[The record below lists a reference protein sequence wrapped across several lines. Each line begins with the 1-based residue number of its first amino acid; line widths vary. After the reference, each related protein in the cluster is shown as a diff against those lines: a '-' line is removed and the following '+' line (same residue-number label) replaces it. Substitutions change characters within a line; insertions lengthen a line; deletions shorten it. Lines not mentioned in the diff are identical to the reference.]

1 MANYGYL
8 NARVRGMRA
17 RLLPP
22 GFVEQALAGGG
33 FEAFANALAQT
44 AYAPDLETIRGPA
57 AAGRPSLPD
66 VDQAIAEHFRRI
78 TSELMKH
85 AENGAKAQLGLL
97 LRRYEVAN
105 LKAVARAFHAGRA
118 GAEHEDTAE
127 AVLAATLPVGE
138 LDSRTL
144 RLMATAKDLPSAAQ
158 ALAVTG
164 HPLADAFRDAVGAYV
179 RKGDLFA
186 LELALDQAHHASVL
200 EGARKEGT
208 PDAFRQYLAY
218 GVDATNLLT
227 AVKLRGRD
235 LEAEPC
241 FVPGGEWLSLQQFLQ
256 IAAAPPGAPL
266 PQLRGPFAG
275 AHEHADELEGWLRQ
289 ALEQAARTLTID
301 PLDIGLVTHFLRVK
315 EREVATLRLLARG
328 TFYGVPAETL
338 RREVG
343 HA

>member
-1 MANYGYL
+1 MATYGYL

-17 RLLPP
+17 RLVPP

-44 AYAPDLETIRGPA
+44 AYAPDLEATRGPA
-57 AAGRPSLPD
+57 ATARPSLEA
-66 VDQAIAEHFRRI
+66 VDRAIAGHFRRI
-78 TSELMKH
+78 TSALMKH
-85 AENGAKAQLGLL
+85 AEDGAKAQLGLL
-97 LRRYEVAN
+97 LRRYDVAN

-118 GAEHEDTAE
+118 GADQEGAAE
-127 AVLAATLPVGE
+127 AVLGATLPVGQ
-138 LDSRTL
+138 LDAGTL
-144 RLMATAKDLPSAAQ
+144 RVMATAKDLPAAAQ
-158 ALAVTG
+158 ALAVAE
-164 HPLADAFRDAVGAYV
+164 HPLADAFREAVGAYV
-179 RKGDLFA
+179 RQGDLFA

-200 EGARKEGT
+200 EGARKEGAS
-208 PDAFRQYLAY
+208 DAFREYLAH

-275 AHEHADELEGWLRQ
+275 VHEHADELEGWLRL
-289 ALEQAARTLTID
+289 ALEQAARALTID

-328 TFYGVPAETL
+328 TFYGVPAATL

>member
-1 MANYGYL
+1 MANFGYL

-33 FEAFANALAQT
+33 FEAFANALSQT

-57 AAGRPSLPD
+57 AGRPSLPA

-85 AENGAKAQLGLL
+85 AEDGAKAQLGLL

-118 GAEHEDTAE
+118 GSDQEDTAE
-127 AVLAATLPVGE
+127 AVLAATLPVGA
-138 LDSRTL
+138 LDARTL
-144 RLMATAKDLPSAAQ
+144 RLMATAKDLPAAAQ

-164 HPLADAFRDAVGAYV
+164 HPLADAFRAAVGAYV
-179 RKGDLFA
+179 RQGDLFA

-208 PDAFRQYLAY
+208 RDAFRQFLAY

-227 AVKLRGRD
+227 AVKLRGRE

-241 FVPGGEWLSLQQFLQ
+241 FVPGGEWLSLKQFLEV
-256 IAAAPPGAPL
+256 AAAPPGAPL

-275 AHEHADELEGWLRQ
+275 VHDHAGELEGWLRQ
-289 ALEQAARTLTID
+289 ALEYAARTLTVD

-328 TFYGVPAETL
+328 TFYGVPADTL